1 MVKKEKNK
9 YDYVVLGGGCS
20 GLSLAYHLNISGKLN
35 NKTLC
40 IVENR
45 DSYQRDKT
53 WSFWDFGYNPF
64 EDCVIKKWNLFK
76 ISNPSSSTI
85 INCKKFPY
93 VSIDS
98 KLFYEKTINNL
109 KNNPNIYFLK
119 DFQNIELNHGI
130 VFNGIPKIL
139 KSNSFYQ
146 HFYGLEIETNNDAFD
161 QNQLHLMDFQNTK
174 EGVHFFYT
182 LPFTKKK
189 ALIETTW
196 ISKNKLYSKSDYLAE
211 LECYIKNN
219 LKIKNFNISFTEQG
233 LLPLQHESF
242 KTKNNEVLIGAN
254 ANLLRKSTGYTF
266 LTIQEHS
273 KFISDN
279 IEHILSV
286 PKFKLKSKY
295 NFYDEIL
302 FRVIERYPKKMPD
315 IFRSLFTNNTN
326 SVIKFLSSKSNLIN
340 DFLAIINLP
349 KRYFLKALIK

>member
-1 MVKKEKNK
+1 VHIHFCQKIFDIMAKREKNK

-64 EDCVIKKWNLFK
+64 EDCVTKRWNLFK
-76 ISNPSSSTI
+76 ISNPNSSTI
-85 INCKKFPY
+85 INCKKYPY
-93 VSIDS
+93 VTINS

-130 VFNGIPKIL
+130 VFNGIPKII

-182 LPFTKKK
+182 LPFTKK
-189 ALIETTW
+189 
-196 ISKNKLYSKSDYLAE
+196 
-211 LECYIKNN
+211 
-219 LKIKNFNISFTEQG
+219 
-233 LLPLQHESF
+233 
-242 KTKNNEVLIGAN
+242 
-254 ANLLRKSTGYTF
+254 
-266 LTIQEHS
+266 
-273 KFISDN
+273 
-279 IEHILSV
+279 
-286 PKFKLKSKY
+286 
-295 NFYDEIL
+295 
-302 FRVIERYPKKMPD
+302 
-315 IFRSLFTNNTN
+315 
-326 SVIKFLSSKSNLIN
+326 
-340 DFLAIINLP
+340 
-349 KRYFLKALIK
+349 